1 MSGRSSTGSLFRRM
15 LAEEFRMHS
24 RLFGSRRFA
33 LFPLFTAAL
42 VGVGVWLLAGT
53 GTSLDRIVGG
63 LFALVLFMGFQV
75 GTIGLVGRDAI
86 RDVIGDMTLLVFS
99 ARTLPV
105 SRRRLLFVFLFKDLL
120 YYVVLFLTPIAVGF
134 LPVVVDG
141 GFTAGEVALL
151 WVTVAA
157 TFALGAG
164 TSLAL
169 AGIATRSRL
178 AVVGVVAA
186 IAAGLTLEP
195 DLVLSLSPYALY
207 ADPSVTTLL
216 SGSGLLVVAVVSGP
230 LLFRPPTRDRAQR
243 AGDDRY
249 RQFHRFGDGL
259 TARPLVE
266 VTRSS
271 GSVWKVALSLGVLFG
286 VAALLLA
293 SLTAETAL
301 AIDPSAGIAFG
312 TLLGLGTFTTYNW
325 VTQNDDSREY
335 LRYPESMGAVFAGKR
350 RAFLVLSLPVGLVY
364 LALAGVLF
372 PGIELLLGVV
382 VFPLLSLYVF
392 GLTAYLTGLSP
403 NELLFDTPLF
413 AVYGLGLM
421 LVAIPLL
428 VSALA
433 FDEWPLAAAAV
444 AVGVAFVAGL
454 AGLVLARRAGPRW
467 HDRLRGGS

>member
-1 MSGRSSTGSLFRRM
+1 M
-15 LAEEFRMHS
+15 LVEEFRMHS

-42 VGVGVWLLAGT
+42 VGVGVWLLSGT
-53 GTSLDRIVGG
+53 STSLDRIVGG

-134 LPVVVDG
+134 LPMVVAG

-195 DLVLSLSPYALY
+195 GLVLSLSPYALY

-216 SGSGLLVVAVVSGP
+216 SGSVLLVIAVVSGP
-230 LLFRPPTRDRAQR
+230 LLFRPPTRDRVQR

-271 GSVWKVALSLGVLFG
+271 GSVWKVAFSLGVLFG
-286 VAALLLA
+286 VAALLLDRITVA
-293 SLTAETAL
+293 ME
-301 AIDPSAGIAFG
+301 IDPSAGIAFG

-325 VTQNDDSREY
+325 VTQNDDDREY
-335 LRYPESMGAVFAGKR
+335 LRYPERMSAVFAGKR
-350 RAFLVLSLPVGLVY
+350 RAFLVLALPTGLVY

-372 PGIELLLGVV
+372 PGVELLLGVV

-413 AVYGLGLM
+413 AIYSAGLM
-421 LVAIPLL
+421 FVAIPLL
-428 VSALA
+428 ISALA
-433 FDEWPLAAAAV
+433 FDEWPLIAAGLSLGLAV
-444 AVGVAFVAGL
+444 VAGL
-454 AGLVLARRAGPRW
+454 VGLVLARRTGPRW
-467 HDRLRGGS
+467 HERLRAEA